1 MNNKMLIC
9 KYIIAVLEV
18 NEEGAQPGGPW
29 APVDGE
35 RLWLGTLYGSYGMW
49 VCTGEREPVKN
60 VSSGRCREQ
69 GNHLG
74 TEAGKEAHELY

>member
-1 MNNKMLIC
+1 M
-9 KYIIAVLEV
+9 
-18 NEEGAQPGGPW
+18 
-29 APVDGE
+29 DGE